1 MHDEIMLNYDHL
13 LLVKNFLRNQPNHA
27 KPYNLICETLQFLDS
42 ICGSTTGGLGLLGLY
57 INEHNVDLII
67 QALTSLTEYCQG
79 PCHDNQVSTCIP
91 ETAVTTK

>member
-1 MHDEIMLNYDHL
+1 MYMHVEIMLNYDHL
-13 LLVKNFLRNQPNHA
+13 LLVQNFLRNQPNHA

-79 PCHDNQVSTCIP
+79 PCHENQVSTGIP
-91 ETAVTTK
+91 